1 MAWGYCFW
9 RGRCGKITQMSK
21 VIDWTQYL
29 VAQPTTQP
37 AAAKPQTAKLTQ
49 VWRHFLPSKPKPL
62 PLTDFAKAVAADQQ
76 LNPDEAVGTAF
87 SISLALPAGYT
98 LAQLTEQMGL
108 SQQTTPDG
116 AVYYQV
122 SLGEYP
128 QTAVTDE
135 RLAALADR
143 LNSYDIDE
151 NVPCTGRWYTTIAK
165 ERSSALQV
173 SYPKLNSEFIYQ
185 GQKYVYRIDVKN
197 YGLFDK
203 DFVPQWYKIEP
214 ITFRVTN
221 YAAVASGQ
229 ARQIDLVATHALG
242 CGVTATEFLTQ
253 ALNMTRKPSRE
264 YTVPTNTTALADYA
278 FAYCYGL
285 EKIIFPEPVA
295 EIRRYAFEQCPQAQ
309 IWVGRTQN
317 FKELGNCLNQQ
328 LKNLYLPKTK
338 DEPWVVF
345 SPSADPRLAVS
356 HQRYP
361 QDAINFCLR
370 GDNYRTNYLQ
380 IVQWQNEHKIKFTP
394 PDFTLKIFPAGE
406 MANYFV
412 NNNHKRWAELVKTLH
427 FNEFLTGDEKE
438 NDLPDLMKIYYA
450 LGGFSANQGA
460 RDQAFNYMVQHVATL
475 SDEEK
480 VYLGQF
486 SSQYNPPEKLGTNWI
501 AQRIH
506 ADFSRLELTGP
517 YHPTFA
523 QFFMRYYHTNPDFM
537 RFEFDDRDG
546 LPQDYLCAAHNTW
559 GRLLQNFPNRV
570 VNGNTQR
577 NLLSPRFVAEHCVWQ
592 EYDNVAAG
600 NEPLATLVGRYGYT
614 PEQFTAMQTIFD
626 QAKQIKDQSVLRAE
640 LTVATN
646 GIAFRMLSKDDP
658 LGFVLGDLTN
668 CCQVFGGVGES
679 CVSDGYTNP
688 YAGFA
693 VWERVADQRL
703 LGQAYVWYDPVTQT
717 VCYDNIEIPD
727 RVLAELKQG
736 TKQHGQLSL
745 TNLMQAVINAADAI
759 MTTMNRN
766 GTKVERVTVGSGY
779 NDLGKGLAQRF
790 KLTTN
795 LAIHRDYY
803 GYTDAKYQYLIRT
816 YAETMAAATTP
827 KLTTVIIKPTRDQAR
842 ERQ

>member
-1 MAWGYCFW
+1 
-9 RGRCGKITQMSK
+9 MSK

-37 AAAKPQTAKLTQ
+37 AAAKPLTAKLTK

-108 SQQTTPDG
+108 CKQTAPDG
-116 AVYYQV
+116 EVYYQV

-128 QTAVTDE
+128 QSTPKAHIVPDLDCGLE
-135 RLAALADR
+135 YYE
-143 LNSYDIDE
+143 SIDGFQ
-151 NVPCTGRWYTTIAK
+151 CTGRWYTTIAK
-165 ERSSALQV
+165 QRVGEQQTT
-173 SYPKLNSEFIYQ
+173 YPKLNPEFTDQ
-185 GQKYVYRIDVKN
+185 GKKYVCVSRKN
-197 YGLFDK
+197 TPGDGNMFERR
-203 DFVPQWYKIEP
+203 WYQVEP

-242 CGVTATEFLTQ
+242 CGVTSTEFLTQ
-253 ALNMTRKPSRE
+253 ALNMTREPTRE
-264 YTVPTNTTALADYA
+264 YTVPTNTTVLADYA

-295 EIRRYAFEQCPQAQ
+295 EISNYAFEQCPQAQ

-317 FKELGNCLNQQ
+317 FKGLGDRLNQQ
-328 LKNLYLPKTK
+328 LGNLYLPKRK
-338 DEPWVVF
+338 DEPWLVF
-345 SPSADPRLAVS
+345 SPHPDPRLAAS

-361 QDAINFCLR
+361 QDAINFCLW

-412 NNNHKRWAELVKTLH
+412 NNNHKRWAELVKISH
-427 FNEFLTGDEKE
+427 FAEYLEPEEKD
-438 NDLPDLMKIYYA
+438 NSLPDLMKIYYV
-450 LGGFSANQGA
+450 LGGFSAKQGE
-460 RDQAFNYMVQHVATL
+460 RDQAFDYVVQHVTTFL
-475 SDEEK
+475 DEEK
-480 VYLGQF
+480 VHLRKF
-486 SSQYNPPEKLGTNWI
+486 SSQFNPPEELGTSWI

-506 ADFSRLELTGP
+506 ASFSRLELTGP

-546 LPQDYLCAAHNTW
+546 LPHDYLCVAHNTW

-570 VNGNTQR
+570 VHGNTQR
-577 NLLSPRFVAEHCVWQ
+577 NLLSPQFVAEHCVLQ
-592 EYDNVAAG
+592 EYDNVATG
-600 NEPLATLVGRYGYT
+600 NEPLATLVGRYGYS
-614 PEQFTAMQTIFD
+614 PAQFTEMQAIFE

-640 LTVATN
+640 PTVATDE
-646 GIAFRMLSKDDP
+646 ISFRVLAKDDP

-668 CCQVFGGVGES
+668 CCQVFGGVGKS
-679 CVSDGYTNP
+679 CASDGYTNP
-688 YAGFA
+688 HAGFL
-693 VWERVADQRL
+693 VWERIADQCL

-736 TKQHGQLSL
+736 TGQI
-745 TNLMQAVINAADAI
+745 TVKTFMQAVINAADAM
-759 MTTMNRN
+759 MTAMNQH
-766 GTKVERVTVGSGY
+766 GTPVARVTVGSGY
-779 NDLGKGLAQRF
+779 NDLRKGLAQRF

-795 LAIHRDYY
+795 LAIHRDYH

-816 YAETMAAATTP
+816 YAETMAVATTS
-827 KLTTVIIKPTRDQAR
+827 KLTTAIIKPTRGQAR

>member
-1 MAWGYCFW
+1 
-9 RGRCGKITQMSK
+9 MSK

-108 SQQTTPDG
+108 SQQTTTDG
-116 AVYYQV
+116 EIYYQV

-128 QTAVTDE
+128 QSTPKAQMVQD
-135 RLAALADR
+135 LDCALEYYE
-143 LNSYDIDE
+143 SIDGLQ
-151 NVPCTGRWYTTIAK
+151 CTGRWYTTIAK
-165 ERSSALQV
+165 QRVGEQQTT
-173 SYPKLNSEFIYQ
+173 YPKLNPEFTDQ
-185 GQKYVYRIDVKN
+185 GKKYVCVSRKN
-197 YGLFDK
+197 TPGDGNMFERR
-203 DFVPQWYKIEP
+203 WYQVEP

-221 YAAVASGQ
+221 YAAVASGH

-242 CGVTATEFLTQ
+242 CGLTATEFLTQ
-253 ALNMTRKPSRE
+253 ALNLTREPIRE
-264 YTVPTNTTALADYA
+264 YTVPTNTTVLGDFSFA
-278 FAYCYGL
+278 FCYGL

-317 FKELGNCLNQQ
+317 FKGLGYHLNQQ
-328 LKNLYLPKTK
+328 LSNLYLPKTK
-338 DEPWVVF
+338 DEPWLVF
-345 SPSADPRLAVS
+345 SPHPDPRLAAS

-361 QDAINFCLR
+361 QDAINFCFW
-370 GDNYRTNYLQ
+370 GDNYRANYLQ
-380 IVQWQNEHKIKFTP
+380 IVEWQNEHKIKFTP
-394 PDFTLKIFPAGE
+394 PGFTLKIFPAGE

-412 NNNHKRWAELVKTLH
+412 NNNHKRWAELVKISH
-427 FNEFLTGDEKE
+427 FAEYRYGAEKDTALTRRYVIPLRIANWYGSEK
-438 NDLPDLMKIYYA
+438 DTALTDLMKIYYA
-450 LGGFSANQGA
+450 LGGFATQPSE
-460 RDQAFNYMVQHVATL
+460 RDKAFNYVVQHVAHY
-475 SDEEK
+475 EK
-480 VYLGQF
+480 NKDKPSFLNQF
-486 SSQYNPPEKLGTNWI
+486 EIMRAVAEKI
-501 AQRIH
+501 HQR
-506 ADFSRLELTGP
+506 FSRLELTGP

-600 NEPLATLVGRYGYT
+600 NEPLATLVGRYGYS
-614 PEQFTAMQTIFD
+614 PAQFTEMQANFD
-626 QAKQIKDQSVLRAE
+626 QAKQIKDQAVLRAE
-640 LTVATN
+640 PTVATN

-668 CCQVFGGVGES
+668 CCQVFGGVGKS

-693 VWERVADQRL
+693 VWERIADQRL
-703 LGQAYVWYDPVTQT
+703 LGQAYVWYDPFTQT

-736 TKQHGQLSL
+736 TGQI
-745 TNLMQAVINAADAI
+745 TVKTFMQAVINAADAM
-759 MTTMNRN
+759 MTAMNQN
-766 GTKVERVTVGSGY
+766 GTPVARVTVGSGH
-779 NDLGKGLAQRF
+779 NDLGKSLAQRF

-795 LAIHRDYY
+795 LAIHRDYH

-816 YAETMAAATTP
+816 YAETMAVATTS
-827 KLTTVIIKPTRDQAR
+827 KLTTAIIKPTRDQAR